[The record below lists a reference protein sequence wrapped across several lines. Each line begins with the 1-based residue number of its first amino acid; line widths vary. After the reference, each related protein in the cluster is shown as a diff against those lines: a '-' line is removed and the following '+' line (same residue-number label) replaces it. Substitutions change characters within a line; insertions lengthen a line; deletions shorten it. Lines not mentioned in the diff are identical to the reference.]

1 MGNWLSW
8 ISDFFYLLF
17 IIAAGFCIRWFFRIS
32 KAGSFVEQI
41 ISVLQN
47 YSRESIREN
56 YGNLQ
61 EEMGQAPYDSI
72 WKKFERTLFKSKAE
86 GVLMT
91 QDPEAFYNDQTL
103 LDNLPLDLFHAMP
116 GIFTGLGLLGT
127 FAGITAGISGIDL
140 GNVETMKSG
149 IEVLLSGTQTAF
161 VTSVVGLI
169 LALVYNLVDSWI
181 YRPYTKNWTL

>member
-17 IIAAGFCIRWFFRIS
+17 IIAAGFCILWFFRIS

-91 QDPEAFYNDQTL
+91 QDPEAFYNDQT
-103 LDNLPLDLFHAMP
+103 
-116 GIFTGLGLLGT
+116 
-127 FAGITAGISGIDL
+127 
-140 GNVETMKSG
+140 
-149 IEVLLSGTQTAF
+149 
-161 VTSVVGLI
+161 
-169 LALVYNLVDSWI
+169 
-181 YRPYTKNWTL
+181 